1 MQGFSGVGLVTSYT
15 RMAGGLQGIG
25 TRWGNCP
32 KYDLAASPNAVE
44 RASSMETT
52 RSPLRRM
59 VQATQMAFTVVTD
72 EFNKHNV
79 ARACQAR
86 IDEVA
91 ADAGTTLNVTH
102 DTGALVGSVLAVK
115 DKNVNTVVITDS
127 TGSPKTLVLGTNY
140 TYDTFSGEAV
150 LTDLTTGGPY
160 VQPFKTAYKK
170 GAVTVISGLAV
181 SSPELWFSLAG
192 TNADNGQ
199 RFHQDTYRVRLDPAS
214 LFAYLNADYNDFE
227 LKGSALLDTTKQVS
241 DVGGQIYRLA
251 LPSTHE

>member
-1 MQGFSGVGLVTSYT
+1 MQGFSGVGLVTSFT
-15 RMAGGLQGIG
+15 RTPSGLQGIG

-32 KYDLAASPNAVE
+32 KYDLAVTPNAVE
-44 RASSMETT
+44 RNSSMEVS

-59 VQATQMAFTVVTD
+59 VQATQLAFTVVTD

-79 ARACQAR
+79 ARACQGR

-91 ADAGTTLNVTH
+91 ADAVTTINVTH
-102 DTGALVGSVLAVK
+102 ETGAVVGSVLAVK
-115 DKNVNTVVITDS
+115 DKNVTDVVLTDS

-140 TYDTFSGEAV
+140 TYDAFSGEAV
-150 LTDLTTGGPY
+150 ITDLTAGGPW

-170 GAVTVISGLAV
+170 GAVTVISGLAIAA
-181 SSPELWFSLAG
+181 PELWFSLSG
-192 TNADNGQ
+192 TNADNGL
-199 RFHQDTYRVRLDPAS
+199 RVHQDTYRVRLDPAS
-214 LFAYLNADYNDFE
+214 LFSYLNNDYNDFE
-227 LKGSALLDTTKQVS
+227 LKGSALIDSTKQVS